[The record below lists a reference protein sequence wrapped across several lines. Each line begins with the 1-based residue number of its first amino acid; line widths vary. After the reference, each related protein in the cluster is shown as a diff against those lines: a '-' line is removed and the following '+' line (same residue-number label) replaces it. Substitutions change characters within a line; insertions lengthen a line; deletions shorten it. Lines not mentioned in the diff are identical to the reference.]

1 MLKPDKANTN
11 TTVSVDIPMT
21 ASVSNQSSC
30 DVTSS
35 NGTQQTLVLEW
46 SDKDPDREE
55 DTLDRSFTFLFNV
68 NTTTGIYG
76 VSKINGVYE
85 WKSVNGTDPKTNE
98 TIVIKDII
106 SFISFTTFMF
116 NTLNISDKTIN
127 LAYRTLDNIK
137 NSCFYMESL
146 LP

>member
-1 MLKPDKANTN
+1 M
-11 TTVSVDIPMT
+11 SVDIPMT

-68 NTTTGIYG
+68 NNTTGIYG

-85 WKSVNGTDPKTNE
+85 
-98 TIVIKDII
+98 
-106 SFISFTTFMF
+106 
-116 NTLNISDKTIN
+116 
-127 LAYRTLDNIK
+127 
-137 NSCFYMESL
+137 
-146 LP
+146 